1 MELFWVVQILAGML
15 VVSGGTALV
24 VYSLIHLARTSFI
37 KEYVIA
43 FIIVGIATSIPEL
56 IVALSAQVNGF
67 PEIAYAN
74 AIGTSIVGMTFVAG
88 MVAVFKRKLS
98 TKNFF
103 SSHDFGHL
111 TLSVIL
117 LIILTMDGR
126 LSRLDGVLLL
136 GAFFYFLWNLFH
148 HSKNFKLKEKET
160 DKHPLIHVLIL
171 FLALFGIYFTADY
184 AVYAVIELG
193 SLTLLPMF
201 LITVV
206 LLSPLGVIPELIY
219 EFALIHRKRSE
230 LALGDLF
237 SNVVVNTTFITGIL
251 ALIRPFAVGISNL
264 QYLSSLFLIIVLIIF
279 NYAARTKKDLNWKEG
294 IFLILSYF
302 FFIVSVF
309 FIHLGSI

>member
-37 KEYVIA
+37 KEYIIA
-43 FIIVGIATSIPEL
+43 FIIIGIATSIPEL
-56 IVALSAQVNGF
+56 IVALSAQVMGF

-88 MVAVFKRKLS
+88 MIAVFKRKLS

-111 TLSVIL
+111 TLSTIL
-117 LIILTMDGR
+117 LIVLTIDGR
-126 LSRLDGVLLL
+126 LSRFDGIILLA
-136 GAFFYFLWNLFH
+136 AFFYFLWNLFH
-148 HSKNFKLKEKET
+148 YSKSFKLKEKET
-160 DKHPLIHVLIL
+160 VRHPLLHVIIL
-171 FLALFGIYFTADY
+171 FLALFGIYFAAEY
-184 AVYAVIELG
+184 AVYAVVELRN
-193 SLTLLPMF
+193 LTVLPMF

-219 EFALIHRKRSE
+219 EFALVHKNRSE

-237 SNVVVNTTFITGIL
+237 TNVVVNTTFITGIL
-251 ALIRPFAVGISNL
+251 AVIRPFTVGISNL
-264 QYLSSLFLIIVLIIF
+264 QYLSSLFLVVILIFF
-279 NYAARTKKDLNWKEG
+279 NYAARTKNDLNWKEG
-294 IFLILSYF
+294 LILILAYF
-302 FFIVSVF
+302 MYIVSIFFIQ
-309 FIHLGSI
+309 IGA